1 MATENEQVNNLF
13 QEIEMSN
20 ENKTFNENKREKLPI
35 EIFQEIESE
44 LPYVLNDS
52 ESDDETDETIQFIQN
67 IVETIKKDLDGVLER
82 KTSAHILTRIFA
94 ALLSVYGANA

>member
-20 ENKTFNENKREKLPI
+20 ENKTFNENKSEKLPI

-44 LPYVLNDS
+44 LRYVLNDS

>member
-1 MATENEQVNNLF
+1 
-13 QEIEMSN
+13 MSN
-20 ENKTFNENKREKLPI
+20 ENKTFNENKSEKLPI

-44 LPYVLNDS
+44 LRYVLNDS

>member
-20 ENKTFNENKREKLPI
+20 ENKTFNENKSEKLPI

-44 LPYVLNDS
+44 LRYVLNDS

-94 ALLSVYGANA
+94 ALLSVYRANA

>member
-20 ENKTFNENKREKLPI
+20 ENKTFNENKSEKLPI

-44 LPYVLNDS
+44 LRYVLNDS

-82 KTSAHILTRIFA
+82 KTSAHKLNRIFA